1 MAENV
6 ITLPTQRQRA
16 DGLWVCEAHPT
27 YARVDIAG
35 CPGCAEDRA
44 EAWREEGR
52 REVLREIPEAY
63 DREERCV
70 YCDADM
76 LTQQP
81 HKPAC
86 LWLQAQAV
94 KDAQE

>member
-16 DGLWVCEAHPT
+16 DGLWVCDAHPT

-44 EAWREEGR
+44 ESWREEGR
-52 REVLREIPEAY
+52 REVLREIAQMEPGSPS
-63 DREERCV
+63 DS
-70 YCDADM
+70 YCTFCGA
-76 LTQQP
+76 LAKY

-94 KDAQE
+94 KDAE